1 MFNAKL
7 RHLNIAPRKVRL
19 IADLIRGK
27 NIEEAQKIL
36 NFTIK
41 RGAAPMLKVLNS
53 AIANAKNILKKEK
66 PELYISKIVVDEG
79 PKLKRWQ
86 PRARGQA
93 GQIQKKTSHIMIYL
107 EEKIRTA
114 EPEEIKKEIISEE
127 GKVKEKRE
135 KVSEAKKKRKPI
147 RGPKIEISKPKI
159 AESVKKTYRR
169 KAF

>member
-41 RGAAPMLKVLNS
+41 RGSAPMLKVLNS
-53 AIANAKNILKKEK
+53 AIANAKDILKKGK

-79 PKLKRWQ
+79 PKLKRWRA
-86 PRARGQA
+86 RARGQA
-93 GQIQKKTSHIMIYL
+93 GQIQKKTCHITIHL
-107 EEKIRTA
+107 EEKGVRLGKA
-114 EPEEIKKEIISEE
+114 EEIKEIPKEEKLKEEIKKVSKVEKK
-127 GKVKEKRE
+127 GKVKRE
-135 KVSEAKKKRKPI
+135 SKA
-147 RGPKIEISKPKI
+147 EISKPRIAGGIKKI
-159 AESVKKTYRR
+159 YRR